1 LTSEFSMV
9 HTIHS
14 LSSPSFN
21 PFDMVFPDLGAQIE
35 STEGDPAPEKAPE
48 KGAEKGADEAP
59 DKTADDVD

>member
-1 LTSEFSMV
+1 MV

-35 STEGDPAPEKAPE
+35 STEGDPAPEKGAEKAPE

-59 DKTADDVD
+59 DKTADDAD